1 MVQANSEKNARAQ
14 MTYEERRDL
23 FQRVLLRDQVSL
35 LVLDEWLRMC
45 HYYDIIT
52 SEEERV
58 QHNLAVELM
67 ATLGLQREESTL
79 LNLQSMVATARKLQA
94 AEGSK

>member
-1 MVQANSEKNARAQ
+1 

-23 FQRVLLRDQVSL
+23 FQRVLLKDQISL
-35 LVLDEWLRMC
+35 LVLDEWLRML
-45 HYYDIIT
+45 HYYDVVV
-52 SEEERV
+52 SDEEKIR
-58 QHNLAVELM
+58 HNIGVELM
-67 ATLGLQREESTL
+67 AILGLHREEATL